1 MGNIANLF
9 GGAYVPR
16 PDGTPPPRPEQQLY
30 EALCELGQIDMAP
43 SDIVADGEIHRFR
56 IDGKRGENG
65 WYVLYGDGVPAGA
78 YGDWATGQTG
88 EFVADMGRQ
97 LTSLEQ
103 MRNAQRVAE
112 ARQARD
118 RARTARSSAAMEVAS
133 AVWEQAEPAG
143 DRHPYL
149 ESKGI
154 GASNARVG
162 SDGRLLVP
170 MRGMDGDLVSLQY
183 IADDGSKRFHRGAP
197 AGDGHYR
204 AGPEPD
210 GLAYVVEGF
219 ADAETIHQTIGATAY
234 AALSADAIPSLARRI
249 RERYGEL
256 LQIVVVADNDSSG
269 AGAKAAKA
277 AAESTGSRTVHV
289 PDPGDI
295 NDYYCA
301 GGDVAGLLQP
311 DPEPGFLV
319 HASEFIQQPAP
330 IQWLIKGWL
339 QRDAMMM
346 LFGPSGAG
354 KSFIA
359 IDHACHIAAGL
370 EEWNGCRV
378 RGGPVIYLAGEGH
391 HGMRARIAGWMDA
404 HGSPPLDMY
413 ISQHGA
419 DLNTAAGYSQVV
431 EAIAATGAQP
441 VLIIVDTLHRFL
453 HGDENSAEDARTMID
468 ACNSL
473 MRHFGCSVQL
483 VHHTGVSPE
492 AQKRGRGSS
501 AWKGALDIELCVDG
515 SVLSQTKTKD
525 SEPVEAL
532 NYSLESHPVP
542 GWVDEDGEQ
551 VTTALVHIGGVA
563 PTVDDL
569 AKEKNVILS
578 AWEFSGCDLSDS
590 GLPYISSAALERWLY
605 HPDGGGLST
614 STAERYA
621 RSAGSRRGGELISTG
636 YLDRYR
642 DGYVVRCE
650 ESLTQ
655 YMLIRQGRAG
665 K

>member
-1 MGNIANLF
+1 M
-9 GGAYVPR
+9 
-16 PDGTPPPRPEQQLY
+16 
-30 EALCELGQIDMAP
+30 
-43 SDIVADGEIHRFR
+43 
-56 IDGKRGENG
+56 
-65 WYVLYGDGVPAGA
+65 
-78 YGDWATGQTG
+78 
-88 EFVADMGRQ
+88 
-97 LTSLEQ
+97 
-103 MRNAQRVAE
+103 
-112 ARQARD
+112 
-118 RARTARSSAAMEVAS
+118 TAR
-133 AVWEQAEPAG
+133 EPAP
-143 DRHPYL
+143 RLPRL
-149 ESKGI
+149 RPSRL
-154 GASNARVG
+154 AAARYT
-162 SDGRLLVP
+162 SQTLVIS
-170 MRGMDGDLVSLQY
+170 M
-183 IADDGSKRFHRGAP
+183 ITTAP
-197 AGDGHYR
+197 AVTLQ
-204 AGPEPD
+204 ACCSP
-210 GLAYVVEGF
+210 
-219 ADAETIHQTIGATAY
+219 T
-234 AALSADAIPSLARRI
+234 PSQASWSMRPSSSSSRR
-249 RERYGEL
+249 R
-256 LQIVVVADNDSSG
+256 S
-269 AGAKAAKA
+269 
-277 AAESTGSRTVHV
+277 
-289 PDPGDI
+289 
-295 NDYYCA
+295 
-301 GGDVAGLLQP
+301 
-311 DPEPGFLV
+311 
-319 HASEFIQQPAP
+319 
-330 IQWLIKGWL
+330 WLIKGWL

-453 HGDENSAEDARTMID
+453 HGDENSAEDARIMID

-578 AWEFSGCDLSDS
+578 SWEFSGCDLSDS
-590 GLPYISSAALERWLY
+590 GLSYISSAALERWLY
-605 HPDGGGLST
+605 HPAGGGLST
-614 STAERYA
+614 SIAERYA